1 MGRWSPAGL
10 GPEKAALLGAV
21 AIGDSDMVRF
31 ARITLCVAVG
41 LGPRDAFLLA
51 PPRVVIGG
59 VTDVMVD
66 EGVGLLRVRV
76 HFVLAVATLGGQR
89 TRGVSVLVRSGLK
102 GTAFWIRSQ
111 FCSFKPWVL
120 NISTPRYH
128 RYHSVP
134 SCPPPSP
141 FRENQDEMSTIKC
154 CPGSEAI
161 FSLCGTKA

>member
-1 MGRWSPAGL
+1 MLTWRVWGVLGRWSPAGL

-102 GTAFWIRSQ
+102 GTAFWILSQ
-111 FCSFKPWVL
+111 FCLFQALGLEHL
-120 NISTPRYH
+120 N
-128 RYHSVP
+128 P
-134 SCPPPSP
+134 SLPSLPQCPFMSPSLSLQG
-141 FRENQDEMSTIKC
+141 E
-154 CPGSEAI
+154 PG
-161 FSLCGTKA
+161 

>member
-41 LGPRDAFLLA
+41 LGPGDAFLLA
-51 PPRVVIGG
+51 SPRVVIGG

-66 EGVGLLRVRV
+66 EGVGFLGVRV
-76 HFVLAVATLGGQR
+76 HFIFAVATLGGQR

-102 GTAFWIRSQ
+102 GTAFWLHSW
-111 FCSFKPWVL
+111 FCLFQALDLEHLNPSLPWL
-120 NISTPRYH
+120 PQ
-128 RYHSVP
+128 
-134 SCPPPSP
+134 CPFMSSSSP
-141 FRENQDEMSTIKC
+141 FRSLRCLPSSVVQDQK
-154 CPGSEAI
+154 AI
-161 FSLCGTKA
+161 FSFCGTKA